1 MSPEWMIVFDK
12 MERSGGHRPGAE
24 PLSDPL
30 ERDEWRGLEWAGNLA
45 AWLLNRRTQSPAAR
59 PRRPAADCRF
69 AQGMASRR
77 F

>member
-1 MSPEWMIVFDK
+1 MSPEWMIAIDK
-12 MERSGGHRPGAE
+12 MKRSGGHRREAG

-30 ERDEWRGLEWAGNLA
+30 ERDEWRGLEWVGSLA
-45 AWLLNRRTQSPAAR
+45 AWLLNRCTQRPAAR
-59 PRRPAADCRF
+59 PRRVVADWSC